1 VMRRFARVF
10 LLVIGS
16 IVTLAGVSAAL
27 LAGPDDT
34 VTTGERELTS
44 ETVAFVSSASLFDFM
59 GPSLHVAATA
69 DNGRDVFVGVAH
81 EVDVT
86 EYLSGVAHDQI
97 ARLRFPASYALERV
111 DGAVTGVEPEP
122 ASRDWWYV
130 QAAGPDR
137 QEVDYP
143 LGAEPVNAVV
153 MAADGETP
161 LAVSLELGLQFDD
174 LFVTALVVLAVGLG
188 LILVAIFALRRRR
201 RTRPRT
207 AQPAAPARQAGGR
220 P

>member
-1 VMRRFARVF
+1 VF

-16 IVTLAGVSAAL
+16 IVTLAGLAAAL

-44 ETVAFVSSASLFDFM
+44 ETVALVSSASLFDFM

-69 DNGRDVFVGVAH
+69 DNGREVFVGVAH
-81 EVDVT
+81 EVDVN
-86 EYLSGVAHDQI
+86 EYLGGIAYDQV
-97 ARLRFPASYALERV
+97 ARLRFPRSYELERV

-130 QAAGPDR
+130 QSAGPDR
-137 QEVDYP
+137 QVVDYP
-143 LGAEPVNAVV
+143 LGADPVNAVV
-153 MAADGETP
+153 MGADGDPP
-161 LAVSLELGLQFDD
+161 LAVSLELGLQIDN
-174 LFVTALVVLAVGLG
+174 LFVTALLVLAIGLG
-188 LILVAIFALRRRR
+188 LILVAIVALRRRR

-207 AQPAAPARQAGGR
+207 AQSAEPARQAGGR
-220 P
+220 S

>member
-16 IVTLAGVSAAL
+16 IVTLAGLAAAL

-69 DNGRDVFVGVAH
+69 ENGREVFVGVAH

-86 EYLSGVAHDQI
+86 EYLGGIAYDQI
-97 ARLRFPASYALERV
+97 ARLRFPASYELERV
-111 DGAVTGVEPEP
+111 DGAVTGTEPEP

-130 QAAGPDR
+130 QSAGPDK

-143 LGAEPVNAVV
+143 LGADPVNAVV
-153 MAADGETP
+153 MGADGDPP
-161 LAVSLELGLQFDD
+161 LAVSLELGLQIDN
-174 LFVTALVVLAVGLG
+174 LFVTALLVLAIGLG

-201 RTRPRT
+201 RTRSRT
-207 AQPAAPARQAGGR
+207 AHSAEPARQAGGR
-220 P
+220 S

>member
-1 VMRRFARVF
+1 MMRRLARVF

-16 IVTLAGVSAAL
+16 IVTLVGLAAAL

-44 ETVAFVSSASLFDFM
+44 ETVALVSSASLFDFM

-69 DNGRDVFVGVAH
+69 DNGREVFVGVAH

-86 EYLSGVAHDQI
+86 EYLGGIAYDQI
-97 ARLRFPASYALERV
+97 VRLRFPASYELERV

-130 QAAGPDR
+130 QSAGPDR

-143 LGAEPVNAVV
+143 LGADPVNAVV
-153 MAADGETP
+153 MGADGDPP
-161 LAVSLELGLQFDD
+161 LAVSLELGLQIDN
-174 LFVTALVVLAVGLG
+174 LFVTALLVLAVGLG

-201 RTRPRT
+201 RTRPG
-207 AQPAAPARQAGGR
+207 AARSAEPARQAGGR
-220 P
+220 S

>member
-1 VMRRFARVF
+1 MRRLARVF

-16 IVTLAGVSAAL
+16 IVTLAGLAAAL

-44 ETVAFVSSASLFDFM
+44 ETVALVSSASLFDFM

-69 DNGRDVFVGVAH
+69 DNGREVFVGVAH
-81 EVDVT
+81 EVDVN
-86 EYLSGVAHDQI
+86 EYLGGIAYDQV
-97 ARLRFPASYALERV
+97 ARLRFPRSYELERV

-130 QAAGPDR
+130 QSAGPDR
-137 QEVDYP
+137 QVVDYP
-143 LGAEPVNAVV
+143 LGADPVNAVV
-153 MAADGETP
+153 MGADGDPP
-161 LAVSLELGLQFDD
+161 LAVSLELGLQIDN
-174 LFVTALVVLAVGLG
+174 LFVTALLVLAIGLG
-188 LILVAIFALRRRR
+188 LILVAIVALRRRR

-207 AQPAAPARQAGGR
+207 AQSAEPARQAGGR
-220 P
+220 S

>member
-1 VMRRFARVF
+1 MRRFARVF

-16 IVTLAGVSAAL
+16 IVTLAGLAAAL

-69 DNGRDVFVGVAH
+69 ENGREVFVGVAH

-86 EYLSGVAHDQI
+86 EYLGGIAYDQI
-97 ARLRFPASYALERV
+97 ARLRFPASYELERV
-111 DGAVTGVEPEP
+111 DGAVTGTEPEP

-130 QAAGPDR
+130 QSAGPDK

-143 LGAEPVNAVV
+143 LGADPVNAVV
-153 MAADGETP
+153 MGADGDPP
-161 LAVSLELGLQFDD
+161 LAVSLELGLQIDN
-174 LFVTALVVLAVGLG
+174 LFVTALLVLAIGLG

-201 RTRPRT
+201 RIRSRT
-207 AQPAAPARQAGGR
+207 AHSAEPARQAGGR
-220 P
+220 S